1 MCYLQGSSIGV
12 TMIKTSY
19 FLYSLPMLRQ
29 MLSTALSPKKSNFWV
44 LYFGHCLSR
53 THGGPAS
60 SFLNCIWIW
69 VEVIAIIV
77 ICKQKLACLQGFANC
92 VLGGLCISPKQ
103 SQPRNLWNGH
113 GVPCHTLPSAK
124 FHCFRALDVLSIP
137 LACPT
142 PMHRMYCKRVGWDD
156 WNPNKS
162 SDESVCCQVF
172 DATDWLHTFGHE
184 QWRSGMSNE
193 LKPEAY
199 RVRHVQG
206 GVLGHWKSCILSPV

>member
-12 TMIKTSY
+12 RMIKTSY

-92 VLGGLCISPKQ
+92 VLGGLCISQ
-103 SQPRNLWNGH
+103 SSLNPGTSEMVMVYLARLFQVPSSTASEPWTCSIWANAL
-113 GVPCHTLPSAK
+113 GVCLK
-124 FHCFRALDVLSIP
+124 I
-137 LACPT
+137 
-142 PMHRMYCKRVGWDD
+142 
-156 WNPNKS
+156 
-162 SDESVCCQVF
+162 
-172 DATDWLHTFGHE
+172 
-184 QWRSGMSNE
+184 RSRFN
-193 LKPEAY
+193 
-199 RVRHVQG
+199 
-206 GVLGHWKSCILSPV
+206 